1 MPERAAQMGS
11 ARCDRRDRDPPQIEI
26 RPRVHLRA
34 AGPSHERRARIVAQV
49 DGRIH
54 ADFPAQFAERLCAMM
69 RPPPIAISRQRF
81 FATIVPRQ
89 VFAPHRQR

>member
-1 MPERAAQMGS
+1 
-11 ARCDRRDRDPPQIEI
+11 
-26 RPRVHLRA
+26 
-34 AGPSHERRARIVAQV
+34 
-49 DGRIH
+49 
-54 ADFPAQFAERLCAMM
+54 MM